1 MSEGGRRRGLALGA
15 LIIAASFFAGGYLF
29 IRYAIPG
36 QKAKI
41 ARLEDLAERLKAESV
56 PVKLKVL
63 SRDAQGITAR
73 IRIYD
78 LAGREVSMIERSW
91 PGGALYVDML
101 LVPLERPG
109 ASGSAGGTSYM
120 AFPYRIFTDQLSP
133 ARGTTLFDSYERDGF
148 PRVMDGL
155 FDSYERDGFPRVMDG
170 IEWSGPERAAI
181 AAAYGAARASAAAG
195 EPATSSAAGAF
206 GAAVHEA
213 TGIARLEEG
222 VVYEVVC
229 RVKGGVEIVEE

>member
-1 MSEGGRRRGLALGA
+1 MIGEGRRRGLALGA
-15 LIIAASFFAGGYLF
+15 LVIAASFFAGGYLF
-29 IRYAIPG
+29 IRYAIPR
-36 QKAKI
+36 QRAEI
-41 ARLEDLAERLKAESV
+41 ARLEDLAGRLKAESV

-63 SRDAQGITAR
+63 SRGDQGIAAR

-78 LAGREVSMIERSW
+78 LAGREVAMLERTW

-109 ASGSAGGTSYM
+109 APGSAGGTSYM
-120 AFPYRIFTDQLSP
+120 ALPYRIFTDELSP
-133 ARGTTLFDSYERDGF
+133 AQGTTLFDA
-148 PRVMDGL
+148 
-155 FDSYERDGFPRVMDG
+155 YERDGFPRVMDG

-181 AAAYGAARASAAAG
+181 AAAYGAARASAASG

-206 GAAVHEA
+206 GTAVHEA
-213 TGIARLEEG
+213 AGITRLEEG

-229 RVKGGVEIVEE
+229 RVKGGVEIMEE

>member
-1 MSEGGRRRGLALGA
+1 MSDRGGRRGWAIGA

-63 SRDAQGITAR
+63 SRGAQGISAR

-91 PGGALYVDML
+91 PGDSLYVDML

-109 ASGSAGGTSYM
+109 PSYM
-120 AFPYRIFTDQLSP
+120 ALPYRIFTDQLSP
-133 ARGTTLFDSYERDGF
+133 SQGTTLFDA
-148 PRVMDGL
+148 
-155 FDSYERDGFPRVMDG
+155 YERDGFPRVMDG

-213 TGIARLEEG
+213 AGVARLEEG

-229 RVKGGVEIVEE
+229 RLKGGVEIMEE